1 MQGHFFWILLTTNLF
16 RKTIHHRGVFSYFR
30 WHLHPEHLKY
40 LRFFSCSSNP
50 LCCSFVIYFVFVLA
64 WFLISA
70 LSLRYFSTSCNTL
83 WNSISEISLSYIACE
98 IISAILSSLLWAR
111 SLLAYVNVLKDF
123 CVISV
128 AREKIRLLPFNA
140 IPTSRSTPPINEAIE
155 THSVITLDV
164 TSLGDPPLGILV
176 VSNRF
181 IFFVN
186 LFWTSISSSNL
197 ASFSNDIFVDFA

>member
-1 MQGHFFWILLTTNLF
+1 M
-16 RKTIHHRGVFSYFR
+16 
-30 WHLHPEHLKY
+30 
-40 LRFFSCSSNP
+40 
-50 LCCSFVIYFVFVLA
+50 
-64 WFLISA
+64 
-70 LSLRYFSTSCNTL
+70 
-83 WNSISEISLSYIACE
+83 
-98 IISAILSSLLWAR
+98 
-111 SLLAYVNVLKDF
+111 
-123 CVISV
+123 ISV

-140 IPTSRSTPPINEAIE
+140 IPTSRSTPSINEAIE

-164 TSLGDPPLGILV
+164 TSLGDPPLGIVV